1 MRTFILLAA
10 CLALASAKTFSKKAL
25 FTPLA
30 RGGGRIVGGTD
41 ASQGEFPHQIVLT
54 RGVGGSL
61 MCGGSLVAPDRV
73 ITAGHCCDGMSANRL
88 GVTVG
93 EHDRNHNDG
102 SEQDIAVQKVALH
115 EQYDS
120 WDMTN
125 DICMLWLSES
135 ADFSDANIDSIG
147 LPASMEDYD
156 EGTDCV
162 VTGWGTTTE
171 GGHLA
176 TVLQKVTV
184 PVVSDD
190 NCRSAYGQNDIADSM
205 ICAGLDQ
212 GGKDSCQGDS
222 GGPFMCGNQL
232 SGVVSWGYGC
242 AEAGYPGVYT
252 QTSYFVDWVNS
263 HM

>member
-1 MRTFILLAA
+1 MGLAV
-10 CLALASAKTFSKKAL
+10 ASARTFSKKAL
-25 FTPLA
+25 STPLA

-41 ASQGEFPHQIVLT
+41 AYPGEFPHQIMLT

-61 MCGGSLVAPDRV
+61 MCGGSIVGSNKV
-73 ITAGHCCDGMSANRL
+73 ITAGHCCDGMSASKL
-88 GVTVG
+88 GVEVG
-93 EHDRNHNDG
+93 SYNLYEDDPDQA
-102 SEQDIAVQKVALH
+102 SFAVSDVGLH
-115 EQYDS
+115 EDYDS
-120 WDMTN
+120 WN
-125 DICMLWLSES
+125 NINYDICILTL
-135 ADFSDANIDSIG
+135 
-147 LPASMEDYD
+147 
-156 EGTDCV
+156 EGTICTV
-162 VTGWGTTTE
+162 CGWGTTTE
-171 GGHLA
+171 GGSLDR
-176 TVLQKVTV
+176 VLQKVDV

-190 NCRSAYGQNDIADSM
+190 HCRDSYGQADITDSM

-222 GGPFMCGNQL
+222 GGPFMRGNQL

>member
-1 MRTFILLAA
+1 MGAA
-10 CLALASAKTFSKKAL
+10 CLAVASARTFSKKAL
-25 FTPLA
+25 STPLA

-41 ASQGEFPHQIVLT
+41 AYPGEFPHQIMLT

-61 MCGGSLVAPDRV
+61 MCGGSIVGSNKV
-73 ITAGHCCDGMSANRL
+73 ITAGHCCDGMSAHKL
-88 GVTVG
+88 GVEVG
-93 EHDRNHNDG
+93 SHNLYEDDPDQE
-102 SEQDIAVQKVALH
+102 SFAVSDVGLH
-115 EQYDS
+115 EDYDS
-120 WDMTN
+120 WNINN
-125 DICMLWLSES
+125 DICMHSR
-135 ADFSDANIDSIG
+135 G
-147 LPASMEDYD
+147 LNQHGIQCWNNRPSLQH
-156 EGTDCV
+156 GRVRRGPICTV
-162 VTGWGTTTE
+162 SGWGTTTE
-171 GGHLA
+171 GGSLA
-176 TVLQKVTV
+176 RVLQKVDV
-184 PVVSDD
+184 PVVSDEH
-190 NCRSAYGQNDIADSM
+190 CRDSYGQADITDSM